1 MTSTVYQATYLSV
14 PNGALKGQE
23 RFGVA
28 SALYALQEYL
38 RGGTSAA
45 TAVQR
50 VTGQERHMDS
60 LLAGVRAAGMNN
72 AVLTDFQGI
81 TGL

>member
-1 MTSTVYQATYLSV
+1 VIRLTSTAYQATYLSV

-28 SALYALQEYL
+28 LQEYL
-38 RGGTSAA
+38 RAGFAAA
-45 TAVQR
+45 TAVQQ
-50 VTGQERHMDS
+50 VTVQGRHMDS

-81 TGL
+81 SGL